1 MKETNTKIFNK
12 IKEARTIEEKVWLS
26 FEYFENAVKYL
37 ERYDES
43 IPTDELYILNFY
55 EISEILSILGE
66 KLNDVSMCP
75 INSEFEASLLNLL
88 EESSYDEYFTFIRD
102 SKISFMKNQHKIAE
116 KFLNILYGIRK
127 RKCNVYVENSFA
139 KFKRQID
146 ADEKF
151 NSQIYVDD
159 MYDSYDG
166 MSYIDDEYNLKPGD
180 EGYEFSIAEALD
192 NMYGK

>member
-116 KFLNILYGIRK
+116 KFLNIFYGIRK

-159 MYDSYDG
+159 DMYDSYDG
-166 MSYIDDEYNLKPGD
+166 MSYIDDEYNLKSGD
-180 EGYEFSIAEALD
+180 
-192 NMYGK
+192 K